1 MTYRIKYAV
10 CAAAAIM
17 VAGCSSASSLLN
29 GNGFK
34 NDAPD
39 ERQVSVNQSLA
50 MPPDLNLPAPANSGE
65 SASEPPQSQAAVSSE
80 PDIEDVG
87 ADPDVAGA
95 PAATAP
101 ARPAQDDI
109 YARYGISTVKPDGT
123 PKTQDVLIAE
133 LRAAQLAEK
142 KRKNPNYGTIR
153 NIGNIFKDG

>member
-1 MTYRIKYAV
+1 MTYRIKFAV
-10 CAAAAIM
+10 CAAAALA

-39 ERQVSVNQSLA
+39 ERQVSVGQSLA

-65 SASEPPQSQAAVSSE
+65 ADNDPPQSRAAVSPE
-80 PDIEDVG
+80 PGIEDVG
-87 ADPDVAGA
+87 VDPDVAGA
-95 PAATAP
+95 PLATA
-101 ARPAQDDI
+101 PAQDDI
-109 YARYGISTVKPDGT
+109 YSRYGIATVKADGT
-123 PKTQDVLIAE
+123 AKSQDELLAE